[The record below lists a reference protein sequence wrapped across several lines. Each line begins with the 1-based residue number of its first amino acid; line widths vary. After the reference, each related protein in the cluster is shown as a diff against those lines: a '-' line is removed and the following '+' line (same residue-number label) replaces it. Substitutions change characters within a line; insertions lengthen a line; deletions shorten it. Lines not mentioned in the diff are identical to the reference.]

1 LEIAAHSNFCSILG
15 NKIKNWYVVCSAN
28 TVVFGMLAYFYYKLV
43 VLKRCLP
50 VASWGVTV
58 ARSVALGVSEEKHVI
73 KVRYT
78 FVFTQRCNMSA
89 VKQGVTLY

>member
-1 LEIAAHSNFCSILG
+1 
-15 NKIKNWYVVCSAN
+15 
-28 TVVFGMLAYFYYKLV
+28 MLSYCNYKVV

-58 ARSVALGVSEEKHVI
+58 AHSVELGVSEEKHVI

-78 FVFTQRCNMSA
+78 FVFTQRCNTCMSA

>member
-1 LEIAAHSNFCSILG
+1 MLAYCNY
-15 NKIKNWYVVCSAN
+15 KVVVLKQC
-28 TVVFGMLAYFYYKLV
+28 FGMLAYCNYKVV

-50 VASWGVTV
+50 VAIWGVTV

-78 FVFTQRCNMSA
+78 FVFTQR
-89 VKQGVTLY
+89 